1 MAASSLDQK
10 RLSGQGLA
18 PHLPSAQAS
27 ARTSPPQLQPLYDFT
42 FSLSPPFPGCQ
53 EPTGSCDVTNRLP
66 ALRKCWRI
74 YGVHGAGEDKCI
86 LDADLSAQTSE
97 PQPRRLT
104 PCTPA
109 ACCQCGNEKFG
120 GNGTPREFTPP
131 TRTKVF
137 STGVSVI
144 VMHEDVSQCS
154 AALDTHTS
162 TCWGAAG
169 GQGWAHV
176 APRRLAGL
184 PAELGCPQC
193 MCSLLFHLWGSLS
206 AKEHLHVCSALS

>member
-1 MAASSLDQK
+1 M
-10 RLSGQGLA
+10 
-18 PHLPSAQAS
+18 
-27 ARTSPPQLQPLYDFT
+27 
-42 FSLSPPFPGCQ
+42 
-53 EPTGSCDVTNRLP
+53 TNRLP

-169 GQGWAHV
+169 GQGWAHM

-206 AKEHLHVCSALS
+206 AKEHLHVCSALSWPRSLSDCTGFARGLLEMPRKQRGRQGRLEKNEEQEKQGRLKRRSVK